1 MKKFRYIIA
10 TVFVVAMGL
19 AIFFACEKENNNE
32 SYNEKG
38 ISNKIQK
45 EKLPPEEAAQVA
57 GADLKAVPAGA
68 AGGAAVGA
76 AIGGPVGAGI
86 GAGIGGVV
94 AGLGASLEK
103 WGQIKASHDSLVK
116 GVSQNA
122 MAVIYD
128 EAGNDENPYDSVG
141 LIHYQLINYF
151 ILNEYLFESNN
162 VFDPELYYANA
173 IILLPQY
180 YPMNT
185 TLSYSQYFSYI
196 EFQNA
201 SMETN
206 SSSLNELFDITI
218 ENVEL
223 RSTLL
228 EYEQE
233 RVNSTSFSSFYDCSI
248 LVENEVLNNEN
259 INDLDKQIALSYM
272 ATARYGYWYWI
283 VMYGNK

>member
-1 MKKFRYIIA
+1 MKKIRYIIA
-10 TVFVVAMGL
+10 TIFVVAIGT
-19 AIFFACEKENNNE
+19 AVFFGCEKENDKKC
-32 SYNEKG
+32 YDEKVVN
-38 ISNKIQK
+38 IKMQK
-45 EKLPPEEAAQVA
+45 GKLPPGSGAQIA

-68 AGGAAVGA
+68 AGGAAVGSV
-76 AIGGPVGAGI
+76 IGGAVGAGI
-86 GAGIGGVV
+86 GAGIGAVIG
-94 AGLGASLEK
+94 GLGASLEK
-103 WGQIKASHDSLVK
+103 WGQIKASQDSLAK

-122 MAVIYD
+122 MAVMYD
-128 EAGNDENPYDSVG
+128 EAGYNENPYDSVG

-151 ILNEYLFESNN
+151 ILNEYLFESDN
-162 VFDPELYYANA
+162 VFDPERYYTNA

-201 SMETN
+201 SIETN

-223 RSTLL
+223 RSILL

-233 RVNSTSFSSFYDCSI
+233 RVYSTSFSSFYDYSI
-248 LVENEVLNNEN
+248 IVENEVLNNKN

-283 VMYGNK
+283 VMYCNE